1 MSNDKDLSEKSEYK
15 NESDKKE
22 ETVEDEYIIDFV
34 TSSAISRINLKF
46 LIVYIPIIWISGIMA
61 LLYFWTFFD
70 INLLIYFYNR
80 QTFDLVIFFCL
91 LPAHIFAIFTIF
103 TFGCLVM
110 SKLILLIVNLIH
122 KPKEGIFKA
131 ELGDNDFEF
140 WCLRI
145 EIKKLVIWLMN
156 NWPLPW
162 VDVLGFKWF
171 GIKIDSSSHLLD
183 AWCDIEFV
191 EFGRRVMVGQGAVI
205 MSSMVVGKY
214 LIIKKVIFDD
224 HTVIGGESTIA
235 PGTIVGKES
244 VTGAVTC
251 TLFNQLIEPRWVYAG
266 IPARKLKPNDYAE
279 KRRDIISKK
288 HIDQDKEK
296 IVEHE
301 INVDEKV
308 KDLVAQNM
316 NEEKAETEKEKN
328 REEKQNNGDTN

>member
-1 MSNDKDLSEKSEYK
+1 MSK
-15 NESDKKE
+15 NEETVNKKE
-22 ETVEDEYIIDFV
+22 ENENETEIEDEYIIDFI

-46 LIVYIPIIWISGIMA
+46 LIVYIPIIWISGIMT
-61 LLYFWTFFD
+61 LVYFWTFFD
-70 INLLIYFYNR
+70 TNLLIYFYGM

-91 LPAHIFAIFTIF
+91 LPAHVFAMFTIF
-103 TFGCLVM
+103 TFGCLIM
-110 SKLILLIVNLIH
+110 SKLILVIVNLIH
-122 KPKEGIFKA
+122 RPKEGIFKA

-162 VDVLGFKWF
+162 VDIFAFRWF

-183 AWCDIEFV
+183 AWCDAEFV

-214 LIIKKVIFDD
+214 LIIKKVILDD

-251 TLFNQLIEPRWVYAG
+251 TLFNQMIEPRWVYAG
-266 IPARKLKPNDYAE
+266 IPARKLKPNEYATE
-279 KRRDIISKK
+279 RRDVISKK
-288 HIDQDKEK
+288 DVDHDKEK
-296 IVEHE
+296 LVKHE
-301 INVDEKV
+301 VNIEEERMQKLSSKDEE
-308 KDLVAQNM
+308 DQN
-316 NEEKAETEKEKN
+316 
-328 REEKQNNGDTN
+328 

>member
-1 MSNDKDLSEKSEYK
+1 MSE
-15 NESDKKE
+15 NEETISNKE
-22 ETVEDEYIIDFV
+22 ENEDEYIIDFI
-34 TSSAISRINLKF
+34 TSSAISRVNLKF
-46 LIVYIPIIWISGIMA
+46 LIVYIPIIWISGIMT

-70 INLLIYFYNR
+70 TNLLIYFYGK
-80 QTFDLVIFFCL
+80 QTYDLVIFFCL
-91 LPAHIFAIFTIF
+91 LPAHVFAMFTIF
-103 TFGCLVM
+103 TFGCLIM
-110 SKLILLIVNLIH
+110 SKLILVIVNLIH
-122 KPKEGIFKA
+122 RPKEGIFRA

-162 VDVLGFKWF
+162 ADIFAFRWF

-214 LIIKKVIFDD
+214 LIIKKVILDD

-251 TLFNQLIEPRWVYAG
+251 TLFNQMIEPRWVYAG
-266 IPARKLKPNDYAE
+266 IPARKLKPNEYAIE
-279 KRRDIISKK
+279 RRDIISKK
-288 HIDQDKEK
+288 HVDRDKEK
-296 IVEHE
+296 LVKHE
-301 INVDEKV
+301 VNIEEEKKEKLTVKNDEDQNDEK
-308 KDLVAQNM
+308 
-316 NEEKAETEKEKN
+316 
-328 REEKQNNGDTN
+328 